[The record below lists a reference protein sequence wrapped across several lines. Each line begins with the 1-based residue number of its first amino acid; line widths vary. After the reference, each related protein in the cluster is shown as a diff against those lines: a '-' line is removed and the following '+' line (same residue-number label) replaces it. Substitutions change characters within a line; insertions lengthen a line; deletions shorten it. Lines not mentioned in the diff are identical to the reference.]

1 MKTEFFNTKQKQT
14 YWKKQKKKFKES
26 NERTKVASS
35 LSWEIK
41 KERENKTHTQ
51 TIIKQNLLRFRFFAA
66 SNYLLKYDN
75 FLPFLTN

>member
-1 MKTEFFNTKQKQT
+1 MKTEFFNTKQAKLT
-14 YWKKQKKKFKES
+14 ETNREKNVYES

-35 LSWEIK
+35 LSK
-41 KERENKTHTQ
+41 KKVKKKKKLHTQ